1 MTENHDVSAHTKV
14 LGLLLVDGFALMSY
28 ASVIEPFRA
37 ANDLAGKALYR
48 WIHVSRTGEAVP
60 ASNGASVMADA
71 RVGDPVLC
79 DVMFVFA
86 GGDPAAFDDR
96 PTFGWLRKLAQGGA
110 AMAGVS
116 GGPFLLARAGLLSGH
131 RATIHWE
138 HEAAFRDAFPDLAV
152 ETSLFI
158 VDRRRMTCAGGTAG
172 LDLAIEMIEREH
184 GSDLSRR
191 VSEWF
196 IRTDARGSERPQR
209 QSLRDRY
216 GVTND
221 SVRRA
226 LAEMEAW
233 IEEPRDRTMVAS
245 AAGISLRQ
253 LERLFIAHVG
263 LSMTDIYL
271 RIRLDQAAQL
281 IGSTGMSITAVALA
295 CGFRSAAHFSRSFKA
310 RHGITPSA
318 ARKRRP
324 ARDASTG
331 KGNG

>member
-1 MTENHDVSAHTKV
+1 
-14 LGLLLVDGFALMSY
+14 
-28 ASVIEPFRA
+28 
-37 ANDLAGKALYR
+37 
-48 WIHVSRTGEAVP
+48 
-60 ASNGASVMADA
+60 
-71 RVGDPVLC
+71 
-79 DVMFVFA
+79 
-86 GGDPAAFDDR
+86 
-96 PTFGWLRKLAQGGA
+96 
-110 AMAGVS
+110 
-116 GGPFLLARAGLLSGH
+116 
-131 RATIHWE
+131 
-138 HEAAFRDAFPDLAV
+138 
-152 ETSLFI
+152 
-158 VDRRRMTCAGGTAG
+158 
-172 LDLAIEMIEREH
+172 
-184 GSDLSRR
+184 
-191 VSEWF
+191 
-196 IRTDARGSERPQR
+196 
-209 QSLRDRY
+209 
-216 GVTND
+216 
-221 SVRRA
+221 
-226 LAEMEAW
+226 MEAW